1 MKLIR
6 RWWRKELLEKLP
18 SEKSLSGWGLQMKT
32 PLKMWPLLKLKI
44 NFFMPKSFERCL
56 EKKNPEGKL
65 RKKDEVYLKMP
76 KEESSW
82 KFSQVKELK
91 GVNGTYKC
99 QSISKQSLKKISRLE
114 EISMLQ
120 KYFEE
125 DLQERP
131 FEESFKESKKEA
143 RW

>member
-1 MKLIR
+1 
-6 RWWRKELLEKLP
+6 
-18 SEKSLSGWGLQMKT
+18 
-32 PLKMWPLLKLKI
+32 
-44 NFFMPKSFERCL
+44 MPKSFERCL

-114 EISMLQ
+114 ESSMLQ
-120 KYFEE
+120 KHFEE
-125 DLQERP
+125 DLQER
-131 FEESFKESKKEA
+131 KTLSKIL
-143 RW
+143 